1 MLKKIIVLASLL
13 GLITCSHTKSKNGK
27 SALAAGLLLSQSSK
41 SISSLSNSV
50 VAVPAD
56 SADTVTLAPNH
67 TGSGFQDKT
76 KAING
81 VRGAGLS
88 SGSGDVFSLTATG
101 VNASMVLEW
110 SGKRVLNGSGIDFIV
125 YENVFQ
131 YNSNASTVF
140 MEAIIVEVSQD
151 NVSYCGFSPDYTFLQ
166 ENTYSINPTHWK
178 RFAGLTPVIYN
189 VESNVFSGD
198 DLYDTSKTGGDGF
211 DLDNL
216 SATNDYN
223 IGCSTTLR
231 DKIKS
236 EGFVYLR
243 LTAAS
248 ARTNVDTGAGFL
260 QDTGAFGGGPDIDGV
275 MARYRGTR

>member
-1 MLKKIIVLASLL
+1 MRRLITLLIL
-13 GLITCSHTKSKNGK
+13 GLVSCSSGKTNKN
-27 SALAAGLLLSQSSK
+27 SSLLAAGLLLSQSSK

-50 VAVPAD
+50 IAVPAD
-56 SADTVTLAPNH
+56 SADTVTYAPNH
-67 TGSGFQDKT
+67 TGS
-76 KAING
+76 

-101 VNASMVLEW
+101 ANASMVLEW
-110 SGKRVLNGSGIDFIV
+110 SGKRILNGSGIDFIV
-125 YENVFQ
+125 YENAFQ
-131 YNSNASTVF
+131 YNSNPSTVF
-140 MEAIIVEVSQD
+140 MEAVIVEVSQD
-151 NVSYCGFSPDYTFLQ
+151 NVSYCGFSPDYIFSPET
-166 ENTYSINPTHWK
+166 TYNINPTYWK
-178 RFAGLTPVIYN
+178 RFAGITPVIYN
-189 VESNVFSGD
+189 IESNVFSGN

-223 IGCSTTLR
+223 IGCNTTLR

-243 LTAAS
+243 LTSAT
-248 ARTNVDTGAGFL
+248 ARTNLDTGANFL
-260 QDTGAFGGGPDIDGV
+260 QDTGAFDGGPDIDGV

>member
-1 MLKKIIVLASLL
+1 MRRLITLLIL
-13 GLITCSHTKSKNGK
+13 GLVSCSSGKTNKN
-27 SALAAGLLLSQSSK
+27 SSLLAAGLLLSQSSK

-50 VAVPAD
+50 IAVPAD
-56 SADTVTLAPNH
+56 SADTVTYAPNH

-76 KAING
+76 KAVNG

-101 VNASMVLEW
+101 ANASMVLEW
-110 SGKRVLNGSGIDFIV
+110 SGKRILNGSGIDFIV
-125 YENVFQ
+125 YENAFQ
-131 YNSNASTVF
+131 YNSNPSTVF
-140 MEAIIVEVSQD
+140 MEAVIVEVSQD
-151 NVSYCGFSPDYTFLQ
+151 NVSYCGFSPDYIFSPET
-166 ENTYSINPTHWK
+166 TYNINPTYWK
-178 RFAGLTPVIYN
+178 RFAGITPVIYN
-189 VESNVFSGD
+189 IESNVFSGN

-216 SATNDYN
+216 IATNDYN
-223 IGCSTTLR
+223 IGCNTTLR

-243 LTAAS
+243 LTSAT
-248 ARTNVDTGAGFL
+248 ARTNLDTGANFL
-260 QDTGAFGGGPDIDGV
+260 QDTGAFDGGPDIDGV

>member
-1 MLKKIIVLASLL
+1 MRRLITLLIL
-13 GLITCSHTKSKNGK
+13 GLVSCSSGKTNKN
-27 SALAAGLLLSQSSK
+27 SSLLAAGLLLSQSSK

-50 VAVPAD
+50 IAVPAD
-56 SADTVTLAPNH
+56 SADTVTYAPNH

-76 KAING
+76 KAVNG

-101 VNASMVLEW
+101 ANASMVLEW
-110 SGKRVLNGSGIDFIV
+110 NGKRILNGSGIDFIV
-125 YENVFQ
+125 YENAFQ
-131 YNSNASTVF
+131 YNSNPSTVF
-140 MEAIIVEVSQD
+140 MEAVIVEVSQD
-151 NVSYCGFSPDYTFLQ
+151 NVSYCGFSPDYIFSPET
-166 ENTYSINPTHWK
+166 TYNINPTYWK
-178 RFAGLTPVIYN
+178 RFAGITPVIYN
-189 VESNVFSGD
+189 IESNVFSGN

-223 IGCSTTLR
+223 IGCNTTLR

-243 LTAAS
+243 LTSAT
-248 ARTNVDTGAGFL
+248 ARTNLDTGANFL
-260 QDTGAFGGGPDIDGV
+260 QDTGAFDGGPDIDGV

>member
-1 MLKKIIVLASLL
+1 MRRLITLLIL
-13 GLITCSHTKSKNGK
+13 GLVSCSSGKTNKN
-27 SALAAGLLLSQSSK
+27 SSLLAAGLLLSQSSK

-50 VAVPAD
+50 IAVPAD
-56 SADTVTLAPNH
+56 SADTVTYAPNH

-76 KAING
+76 KAVNG

-101 VNASMVLEW
+101 ANASMVLEW
-110 SGKRVLNGSGIDFIV
+110 SGKRILNGSGIDFIV
-125 YENVFQ
+125 YENAFQ
-131 YNSNASTVF
+131 YNSNPSTVF
-140 MEAIIVEVSQD
+140 MEAVIVEVSQD
-151 NVSYCGFSPDYTFLQ
+151 NVSYCGFSPDYIFSPET
-166 ENTYSINPTHWK
+166 TYNINPTYWK
-178 RFAGLTPVIYN
+178 RFAGITPVIYN
-189 VESNVFSGD
+189 IESNVFSGN

-223 IGCSTTLR
+223 IGCNTTLR

-243 LTAAS
+243 LTSAT
-248 ARTNVDTGAGFL
+248 ARTNLNTGANFL
-260 QDTGAFGGGPDIDGV
+260 QDTGAFDGGPDIDGV

>member
-1 MLKKIIVLASLL
+1 MRKLITLIIL
-13 GLITCSHTKSKNGK
+13 GLAACSSGK
-27 SALAAGLLLSQSSK
+27 SNK
-41 SISSLSNSV
+41 SNSV
-50 VAVPAD
+50 LAAALLMSQSTKSSISASVAVTIPSD
-56 SADTVTLAPNH
+56 TADTVTSAPNH

-76 KAING
+76 KSING

-101 VNASMVLEW
+101 TNASMVLEW

-125 YENVFQ
+125 FENAFQ
-131 YNSNASTVF
+131 YNSNPSTVF

-151 NVSYCGFSPDYTFLQ
+151 NVSYCGFSPDYTFSP
-166 ENTYSINPTHWK
+166 ETTYSTNPTHWK
-178 RFAGLTPVIYN
+178 RFAGITPVIYN
-189 VESNVFSGD
+189 IETNIFSGN
-198 DLYDTSKTGGDGF
+198 DLYDTTKTGGDGF

-223 IGCSTTLR
+223 IGCNTTLR

-243 LTAAS
+243 LTAAT
-248 ARTNVDTGAGFL
+248 ARTNADTGANFL
-260 QDTGAFGGGPDIDGV
+260 QDTGAFSGGPDIDGV
-275 MARYRGTR
+275 IARYRATR

>member
-1 MLKKIIVLASLL
+1 MRRLITLLIL
-13 GLITCSHTKSKNGK
+13 GLVSCSSGKTNKN
-27 SALAAGLLLSQSSK
+27 SSLLAAGLLLSQSSK

-50 VAVPAD
+50 IAVPAD
-56 SADTVTLAPNH
+56 SADTVTYAPNH

-76 KAING
+76 KAVNG

-101 VNASMVLEW
+101 ANASMVLEC
-110 SGKRVLNGSGIDFIV
+110 SGKRILNGSGIDFIV
-125 YENVFQ
+125 YENAFQ
-131 YNSNASTVF
+131 YNSNPSTVF
-140 MEAIIVEVSQD
+140 MEAVIVEVSQD
-151 NVSYCGFSPDYTFLQ
+151 NVSYCGFSPDYIFSPET
-166 ENTYSINPTHWK
+166 TYNINPTYWK
-178 RFAGLTPVIYN
+178 RFAGITPVIYN
-189 VESNVFSGD
+189 IESNVFSGN

-223 IGCSTTLR
+223 IGCNTTLR

-243 LTAAS
+243 LTSAT
-248 ARTNVDTGAGFL
+248 ARTNLDTGANFL
-260 QDTGAFGGGPDIDGV
+260 QDTGAFDGGPDIDGV

>member
-1 MLKKIIVLASLL
+1 MRRLITLLIL
-13 GLITCSHTKSKNGK
+13 GLVSCSSGKTNKN
-27 SALAAGLLLSQSSK
+27 SSLLAAGLLLSQSSK

-50 VAVPAD
+50 IAVPAD
-56 SADTVTLAPNH
+56 SADTVTYAPNH

-76 KAING
+76 KAVNG

-101 VNASMVLEW
+101 ANASMVLEW
-110 SGKRVLNGSGIDFIV
+110 SGKRILNGSGIDFIV
-125 YENVFQ
+125 YENAFQ
-131 YNSNASTVF
+131 YNSNPSTVF
-140 MEAIIVEVSQD
+140 MEAVIVEVSQD
-151 NVSYCGFSPDYTFLQ
+151 NVSYCGFSPDYIFSPET
-166 ENTYSINPTHWK
+166 TYNINPTYWK
-178 RFAGLTPVIYN
+178 RFAGITPVIYN
-189 VESNVFSGD
+189 IESNVFSGN

-223 IGCSTTLR
+223 IGCNTTLR

-243 LTAAS
+243 LTSAT
-248 ARTNVDTGAGFL
+248 ARTNLDTGANFL
-260 QDTGAFGGGPDIDGV
+260 QDTGAFDGGPDIDGV